1 MTRIL
6 ESSASPRE
14 RVLALVAGF
23 VVLAALGACSPE
35 SVAERVVE
43 AGSDGQVDIDDGEI
57 TIEGDDGST
66 TITGG
71 SGRLPDGFP
80 AEVPLVKG
88 DISFAQRLT
97 ESGGDTSYTV
107 LVEAAGTV
115 TEVFTRVRDDMAGA
129 GFALGDETITTGEAS
144 GSFATAT
151 FSSSE
156 HAVTVTVT
164 GTGDTSAAAYLVAP
178 VGS

>member
-6 ESSASPRE
+6 GSAASSRE
-14 RVLALVAGF
+14 RVLALVVGV
-23 VVLAALGACSPE
+23 VVLAALGGCSPE

-43 AGSDGQVDIDDGEI
+43 SGSDGQVDIDDGEI
-57 TIEGDDGST
+57 TIEGEDGS

-71 SGRLPDGFP
+71 SGALPDGFP

-88 DISFAQRLT
+88 DISFAQRLS
-97 ESGGDTSYTV
+97 ESGGDTSFTV

-115 TEVFTRVRDDMAGA
+115 IEVFARVKDDMAGA
-129 GFALGDETITTGEAS
+129 DFALGDETVTTGEAS

-151 FSSSE
+151 FTSSE